1 MDVYLQRVCEAIASA
16 TAGMSEEHFQWHPEG
31 KWSAA
36 LIVEHL
42 WLTYRATTIAL
53 DRCLEVGKTATT
65 TPTLSMRMY
74 AFVVLKLEH
83 LPAGRPAPPG
93 TIPKGAP
100 LEMVMARIPGDIA
113 AMDEAIRRCEE
124 RFGNCEKLADNPVL
138 GPLTA
143 AQWRKFHWL
152 HGQHHTRQIERL
164 KQNMLR
170 ANPAPGSALDQL
182 SSAGPC
188 E

>member
-1 MDVYLQRVCEAIASA
+1 MDSYLQQVCEAIASA
-16 TAGMSEEHFQWHPEG
+16 TAGMSEAHFQWHPEG
-31 KWSAA
+31 KWSTA

-42 WLTYRATTIAL
+42 WLTYCATTIAL
-53 DRCLEVGKTATT
+53 DRCLQVGKTATT

-124 RFGNCEKLADNPVL
+124 RLGSREKLVDNPVL

-143 AQWRKFHWL
+143 AEWRKFHWL
-152 HGQHHTRQIERL
+152 HAQHHTRQIERL
-164 KQNMLR
+164 KQDLLR
-170 ANPAPGSALDQL
+170 ANPAPGSALDHL
-182 SSAGPC
+182 TAGGPS
-188 E
+188 

>member
-1 MDVYLQRVCEAIASA
+1 MDFHLQQVREAIASA
-16 TAGMSEEHFQWHPEG
+16 TAGMSKEHFQWHPKG

-53 DRCLEVGKTATT
+53 ERCLQVGKTATT

-124 RFGNCEKLADNPVL
+124 RFGSREKLVDNPVL

-143 AQWRKFHWL
+143 AEWRKFHWL
-152 HGQHHTRQIERL
+152 HARHHTRQIGRL
-164 KQNMLR
+164 KQNLFS
-170 ANPAPGSALDQL
+170 ANPAPGSGLDHL
-182 SSAGPC
+182 TAGGPP
-188 E
+188 